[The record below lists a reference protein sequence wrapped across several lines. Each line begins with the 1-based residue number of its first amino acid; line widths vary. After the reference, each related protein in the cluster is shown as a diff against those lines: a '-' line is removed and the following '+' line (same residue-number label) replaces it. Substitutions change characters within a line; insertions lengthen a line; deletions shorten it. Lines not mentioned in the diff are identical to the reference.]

1 MSATSERTSA
11 PHLRCPPVVKMTW
24 RSNPVTWLVGI
35 ALALLALVLLTNLVF
50 GTEVY
55 EGRPATVVLARPAP
69 DSVTVRAAPEETFAA
84 TPIQRK
90 LYGRTYRD
98 AWAAPVTVPVL
109 DLGTFAGGLRV
120 EDQGGGFQTLSLDLV
135 DTAGTVYTLRSV
147 AKDPVEL
154 MPAFAPYLGIE
165 NVVTDGLS
173 AGHPYGSSVAAA
185 LAELAGLRHMSPRLY
200 YVPEQPALTTFKPGL
215 GDRLFWLEYEP
226 EGERAPYMGMAGF
239 HEWEDSDD
247 VFEAWRED
255 SLSAKP
261 DLRALIRARLFD
273 FWVGDWDRHD
283 GQWGWAQ
290 TKDSVGTSY
299 FYPVPNDRD
308 NVFYGVSGAIP
319 LLVAAFERRL
329 QPFTHEI
336 DDVKGLTKNSAPFDC
351 AFLYGVPEESFVA
364 EAEAFVPLLTDE
376 GIEAAVATWPRS
388 VYALDGPRI
397 VERLKARREDIVPAA
412 REFYR
417 VIQAR
422 GPSDRVENEHP

>member
-1 MSATSERTSA
+1 
-11 PHLRCPPVVKMTW
+11 MTW
-24 RSNPVTWLVGI
+24 RSNPLTWLL
-35 ALALLALVLLTNLVF
+35 ALALAVFALLLLVNLACGTHAYQGRPPTVLLSPVTDAR
-50 GTEVY
+50 E
-55 EGRPATVVLARPAP
+55 VLAQAV
-69 DSVTVRAAPEETFAA
+69 DSVTVRAADVFAA
-84 TPIQRK
+84 TPLQRK

-109 DLGTFAGGLRV
+109 DLSAYAGGLTV

-135 DTAGTVYTLRSV
+135 DSAGTVYTLRSV

-154 MPAFAPYLGIE
+154 MPRWAPYLGIA
-165 NVVTDGLS
+165 NIVTDGLS

-185 LAELAGLRHMSPRLY
+185 LAELAGLRHMHPQLY
-200 YVPEQPALTTFKPGL
+200 YVPEQPALTTFEPGL

-226 EGERAPYMGMAGF
+226 EGERAPYMAMEDF

-247 VFEAWRED
+247 VFEAWRAD

-261 DLRALIRARLFD
+261 DLRTLVRARLFD

-290 TKDSVGTSY
+290 TKDSFGVSR

-329 QPFTHEI
+329 QPFTHDI

-351 AFLYGVPEESFVA
+351 AFLHDVPEAVFVA
-364 EAEAFVPLLTDE
+364 EAEALVPRLTDA
-376 GIEAAVATWPRS
+376 GIEAAVATWPPS
-388 VYALDGPRI
+388 VYALDGPRVI
-397 VERLKARREDIVPAA
+397 ERLKARRDDLVPAA

-422 GPSDRVENEHP
+422 GPSDHVENEHP